1 MSYTCFP
8 RLELWAVAHPHM
20 FSKLELLTIDELAHE
35 LSGV

>member
-8 RLELWAVAHPHM
+8 RLELYELAHLHM
-20 FSKLELLTIDELAHE
+20 FKKPELYTTDELAHE